1 MNFDV
6 FTTINPNGNFDSQNE
21 AILSW
26 TSKYKVY
33 SVNTKDDIEKINDLY
48 PSVTFIETEDI
59 YIYKD
64 KELIK
69 LNAMLD
75 AIKSK
80 CKDNCIIVNSDIIR
94 KNDIELNKKHLK
106 DSLIIGSRYEI
117 DGDKPIYQF
126 VKGYDLFIFNKKYV
140 NNFYN
145 ENYVIGMPWWDF
157 WVPVIAD
164 KSSLVVYHINDPI
177 IYHRTHQTNY
187 DDDIWIKFGEYLYT
201 DIMIK
206 MLKNPIK
213 VSIYEFCVS
222 IKYYIEKKQINI

>member
-75 AIKSK
+75 VVKSK
-80 CKDNCIIVNSDIIR
+80 CIDNCIIVNSDIIR
-94 KNDIELNKKHLK
+94 NNDIKLNKKHLK

-126 VKGYDLFIFNKKYV
+126 TKGYDLFIFNKKYI
-140 NNFYN
+140 NTFYN

-187 DDDIWIKFGEYLYT
+187 DDDIWIKFGEYLYV
-201 DIMIK
+201 DIMINI
-206 MLKNPIK
+206 LKNPMQ
-213 VSIYEFCVS
+213 VSIYDFCGS
-222 IKYYIEKKQINI
+222 IKHYIEKKQINI